1 MMTHSVGYTSSGPS
15 SRRRD
20 ALLLASLTLLALLL
34 RAARLDFQ
42 PLWWDEGYSVWFAH
56 QPLGDML
63 RLTALDIHP
72 PLYYALLGGWSQLF
86 GLGPVALRW
95 LSVAAGVAA
104 VPLIYLVGD
113 WLSGRRVG
121 LAAAFLL
128 AINPFHIYYSQE
140 VRMYALVALLSLLAI
155 GTAGRW
161 LGLGRRIRGD
171 IRPAGWGWLAGYVAA
186 ITLALYSQ
194 YYAAFLLAGLA
205 VAGGVVL
212 WRRQAGRER
221 SLLWLAAQGGAV
233 LFFLP
238 WILYAAPKLVPY
250 VSQKI
255 VADSD
260 QPLGL
265 LQYLARHLAA
275 YSAGHLEGPL
285 ASWWPLGLLGVILLA
300 IGLIRLARRRP
311 LEQGHALV
319 LGFLAITL
327 SVVLGLGW
335 LINLGYP
342 FFPDRGERLLLLGLP
357 AFILLLAATWV
368 PPDPV
373 RSPGQRIVVLPPR
386 GPLSRL
392 FVAGLALLAALS
404 LAAFYT
410 VPRYADEDYRPLIGQ
425 VTQWG
430 RAEDTV
436 FAVYPWQVGYFWS
449 YGLPDGPQPE
459 LSPDDE
465 WGPEVSAALAAALS
479 RGRVWLP
486 MHLSLGGLLESA
498 VEQYLAQDTYQLAN
512 RWYSP
517 STRLTGWAAPER
529 ATADSAA
536 VTHSATF
543 DGGVQADVTYVP
555 QLLSAANDVL
565 PATLEF
571 KGVAGPALASLR
583 LTSADGRIWAQRDVL
598 VEQDGA
604 LRVGL
609 LAPAGMPAG
618 RYALRLSLAHPEDGR
633 PIGLLEPAG
642 QGSELALG
650 EIDVLTPTLAPSISA
665 LPMEHSQEATLGD
678 AARLL
683 GYSATPGP
691 LLPGNDLTVNLFWQ
705 ALTGAADADL
715 SAFVQ
720 LLDPQGQVA
729 AAWEG
734 PPVPWR
740 PTGDWQPGELLR
752 SQHTLRLPATLP
764 AGRYSLVAGL
774 FDPAIGERLPATW
787 PTGPFNILTRSAQ
800 QAELGQIRIQGR
812 ELTTSAPEPRVTTD
826 ASLEGLGKLV
836 GYDLANTRVAPGDAL
851 DVILYWQP
859 TETTG
864 ERLTVFVHLLDEQG
878 VIVGQS
884 DQEPTGGSRPTSSWL
899 PDEFIADRHSVRVQ
913 GDALLGPA
921 TLLVGLYDPA
931 TGQRV
936 SWIDAEGQI
945 SGDALRL
952 PTSVRIT
959 TVR

>member
-1 MMTHSVGYTSSGPS
+1 MRSGWWTAQVARS
-15 SRRRD
+15 
-20 ALLLASLTLLALLL
+20 LLL

-72 PLYYALLGGWSQLF
+72 PLYYALLGGWSHLF

-104 VPLIYLVGD
+104 VPLIYLVGY

-128 AINPFHIYYSQE
+128 AINPLHIYYSQE
-140 VRMYALVALLSLLAI
+140 VRMYALVALWSLLAI

-171 IRPAGWGWLAGYVAA
+171 TQPAGWGWLAGYVAA

-212 WRRQAGRER
+212 WRRRAGRER
-221 SLLWLAAQGGAV
+221 SLLWLAAQGGSV
-233 LFFLP
+233 LLFLP

-285 ASWWPLGLLGVILLA
+285 AGWWPLGLLGVILLA

-311 LEQGHALV
+311 LEPGHALV
-319 LGFLAITL
+319 LSFLAITL

-335 LINLGYP
+335 LVNLGYP

-368 PPDPV
+368 APDPV

-386 GPLSRL
+386 GPLPRL

-449 YGLPDGPQPE
+449 YGLPNGPRPE
-459 LSPDDE
+459 LAPAGD
-465 WGPEVSAALAAALS
+465 WGPEVATALDDALS

-498 VEQYLAQDTYQLAN
+498 AEQHLAQDNYQLTN

-517 STRLTGWAAPER
+517 STRLTGWAAPQP
-529 ATADSAA
+529 APANSVA
-536 VTHSATF
+536 VTASATF
-543 DGGVQADVTYVP
+543 DGGVQADVSYIP
-555 QLLSAANDVL
+555 Q
-565 PATLEF
+565 
-571 KGVAGPALASLR
+571 
-583 LTSADGRIWAQRDVL
+583 
-598 VEQDGA
+598 
-604 LRVGL
+604 
-609 LAPAGMPAG
+609 
-618 RYALRLSLAHPEDGR
+618 RLSGLADPEDGR

-642 QGSELALG
+642 QGNELALG
-650 EIDVLTPTLAPSISA
+650 EIDVQIPGTPPPLSA
-665 LPMEHSQEATLGD
+665 LPMERSQEATLGD

-691 LLPGNDLTVNLFWQ
+691 LLPGNDLMVNLFWQ
-705 ALTGAADADL
+705 ALPGAANSNL

-720 LLDPQGQVA
+720 LLDRQGQVA
-729 AAWEG
+729 AGWEG

-752 SQHTLRLPATLP
+752 SQHTLRLPATLL

-774 FDPAIGERLPATW
+774 FDPATGERLPATW
-787 PTGPFNILTRSAQ
+787 QGGPFGILTRSAQ
-800 QAELGQIRIQGR
+800 QAELGQIRIQAR
-812 ELTTSAPEPRVTTD
+812 KLTTAAPEPRVATD
-826 ASLEGLGKLV
+826 ASLERLGRLV

-851 DVILYWQP
+851 DLTLHWQP

-878 VIVGQS
+878 MIVGQS
-884 DQEPTGGSRPTSSWL
+884 DGEPAGGSRPTSSWL
-899 PDEFIADRHSVRVQ
+899 PDEFIADRRSVRVQ
-913 GDALLGPA
+913 DDALLGSA

-945 SGDALRL
+945 TGDALRL
-952 PTSVRIT
+952 PTAVRIT